1 LAYPTRTVG
10 YQKKIGSFDSIPLKV
25 DCPAHLPPGL
35 FRLISSQMGHTGK
48 LGRDHRTSSPL
59 PPFTLLGVKFMSQ
72 CIAAVRRFLNRED
85 GATMVEYGLM
95 VALIAVVAV
104 AAVGT
109 LGTTVTGIFGTVN
122 SGFTQ

>member
-1 LAYPTRTVG
+1 
-10 YQKKIGSFDSIPLKV
+10 
-25 DCPAHLPPGL
+25 
-35 FRLISSQMGHTGK
+35 
-48 LGRDHRTSSPL
+48 
-59 PPFTLLGVKFMSQ
+59 MSQ